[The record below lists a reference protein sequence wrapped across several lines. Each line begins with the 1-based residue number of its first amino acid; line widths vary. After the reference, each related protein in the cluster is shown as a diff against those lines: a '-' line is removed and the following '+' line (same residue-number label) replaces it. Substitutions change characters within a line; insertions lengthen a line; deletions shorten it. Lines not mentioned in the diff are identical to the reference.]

1 MYDAPLS
8 LYNPFFIGEG
18 VGVDTVL
25 PPPSLIHIVRIV
37 YISIYITLLLYYYQ

>member
-25 PPPSLIHIVRIV
+25 PPNIYIVRIA